1 MAADTT
7 AGFQLFVPMA
17 DDKSKKPGF
26 LERLQH
32 TYRLVVM
39 NNETFEEIGSYR
51 LSLLNVY
58 VALSILMV
66 FVAAIVVSLIIFTP
80 LKRYIPGYADVN
92 SLPEVVAINEQIDE
106 LTAEIQARDTYINN
120 LRAMML
126 GEGQTVDDI
135 PEDLYTE
142 GDSNLVVAPIRE
154 EEQIREEVALEEV
167 AQRNRSGV
175 FEGELLDPATQYFTA
190 PLTGEISAGFMPE
203 EKHFGVDILA
213 PRNTPVKASL
223 SGRVI
228 ASDWT
233 LETGY
238 TIGIQHNN
246 NLITFYKHNSSLL
259 KKVGDYVQAGEA
271 VAIIGNTG
279 TLTDGPHLHF
289 ELWYNGQPMDPTEYV
304 NFN

>member
-1 MAADTT
+1 
-7 AGFQLFVPMA
+7 MA

-26 LERLQH
+26 FQRLQH

-51 LSLLNVY
+51 LSLMNVY

-66 FVAAIVVSLIIFTP
+66 IVAAIVVSLIVFTP

-92 SLPEVVAINEQIDE
+92 SLPEVVAINQEIDA
-106 LTAEIQARDTYINN
+106 LTLEIEARDTYIEN
-120 LRAMML
+120 LRRMMV
-126 GEGQTVDDI
+126 GEVQTEADI

-142 GDSNLVVAPIRE
+142 GDSNLVVAPIK
-154 EEQIREEVALEEV
+154 EEQEIRDEVRLEEV
-167 AQRNRSGV
+167 AQRSRTGV
-175 FEGELLDPATQYFTA
+175 FEGEALDPARQYFTA
-190 PLTGEISAGFMPE
+190 PLTGEISAGFMPDQ
-203 EKHFGVDILA
+203 KHYGVDILA

-223 SGRVI
+223 NGRVI
-228 ASDWT
+228 TSDWT

-238 TIGIQHNN
+238 TLAIQHSN
-246 NLITFYKHNSSLL
+246 NLVSFYKHNSSLL
-259 KKVGDYVQAGEA
+259 KKVGDFVQAGEA

-289 ELWYNGQPMDPTEYV
+289 ELWYNGQPLDPVEYV